1 ITHSTEASA
10 YKIANTLNVSLKE
23 LEAYR
28 KSIVNGGMTL
38 DQIKEVVKSTYQTSD
53 LYPNGLFYADKDGQY
68 IQADGKPAPEGF
80 VPAQQMW
87 FLEAQKNIN
96 GFAFG
101 QPYRDGETGD
111 YVLTAT
117 ANISN
122 DNLTRILGADVPLA
136 SVIDYVKNL
145 SFFDGKGGFL
155 LVSANQLIIAATE
168 MDESGKVSE
177 DEQIK
182 KIYAKF
188 SDSRFLQEVTQTTQ
202 VRVEGKDYY
211 VAVQKIESCNWSL
224 VSYVSKQDAVMDEL
238 QDSFVQIVLRILIIL
253 VFAIIV
259 AERFTHF
266 KAKQI
271 KTITTS
277 IERITKGDF
286 TSNIDIQSRDETGVM
301 ANSLKEF
308 LVVMQDMLRR
318 LKDMTY
324 QLMEQSS
331 TSIEM
336 SSGLND
342 ASTSQVEAMEEMIH
356 TLTQLNTSVEEIA
369 EGSTSLANNVS
380 STNERCSN
388 ANQVLM
394 EAVMIT
400 EDGQKEMSEISFL
413 INHIQEVLQD
423 LSYTVEQVGKNMG
436 NITHMVE
443 VIGDIAD
450 QTTLLSLNA
459 SIEAARAGEAGR
471 GFAVVAKQ
479 IGTLADTSSQSV
491 VDIQEISDS
500 IVVQVK
506 EMVSKMRSSVVSF
519 EQCSQVIH
527 KTSDTFDTI
536 NHKIANTKEEVSSI
550 ITSVGELDTISQSL
564 AAITEEQSASSEEML
579 ATSENILGHSELVK
593 DNAKKVE
600 MEAERLSGVIKE
612 LNDLLSF
619 FQYQET
625 QNN

>member
-1 ITHSTEASA
+1 
-10 YKIANTLNVSLKE
+10 
-23 LEAYR
+23 
-28 KSIVNGGMTL
+28 
-38 DQIKEVVKSTYQTSD
+38 
-53 LYPNGLFYADKDGQY
+53 
-68 IQADGKPAPEGF
+68 
-80 VPAQQMW
+80 
-87 FLEAQKNIN
+87 
-96 GFAFG
+96 
-101 QPYRDGETGD
+101 
-111 YVLTAT
+111 
-117 ANISN
+117 
-122 DNLTRILGADVPLA
+122 
-136 SVIDYVKNL
+136 
-145 SFFDGKGGFL
+145 
-155 LVSANQLIIAATE
+155 
-168 MDESGKVSE
+168 
-177 DEQIK
+177 
-182 KIYAKF
+182 
-188 SDSRFLQEVTQTTQ
+188 
-202 VRVEGKDYY
+202 
-211 VAVQKIESCNWSL
+211 
-224 VSYVSKQDAVMDEL
+224 
-238 QDSFVQIVLRILIIL
+238 
-253 VFAIIV
+253 
-259 AERFTHF
+259 
-266 KAKQI
+266 
-271 KTITTS
+271 
-277 IERITKGDF
+277 
-286 TSNIDIQSRDETGVM
+286 
-301 ANSLKEF
+301 
-308 LVVMQDMLRR
+308 
-318 LKDMTY
+318 
-324 QLMEQSS
+324 
-331 TSIEM
+331 
-336 SSGLND
+336 
-342 ASTSQVEAMEEMIH
+342 MIH